1 MPRFFTT
8 WRLYR
13 ARALRGRLL
22 EQAVARAS
30 GDLDMID
37 AALAAMVKSKT
48 PVHLSVRRQIAEDLY
63 GLFLPC
69 RVVKR
74 NRKL

>member
-1 MPRFFTT
+1 MPNFLTT
-8 WRLYR
+8 WSSYR
-13 ARALRGRLL
+13 AHAHRGRLL

-37 AALAAMVKSKT
+37 AALEAMVKSET
-48 PVHLSVRRQIAEDLY
+48 PMHLSVRRQVTEDLY

>member
-1 MPRFFTT
+1 MLRFLTT
-8 WRLYR
+8 WSIYR
-13 ARALRGRLL
+13 AHARRGRLL
-22 EQAVARAS
+22 EQAVERAS
-30 GDLDMID
+30 GDLGMVDT
-37 AALAAMVKSKT
+37 ALEAMVKSET